1 MKVMSNHLKEDNI
14 VEATTDEAEMEREEN
29 RLSDIFLESS
39 PFIMNIWDDSVSLI
53 STSRM
58 SIEMFGLENQEQ
70 YIERFGELSPEHQPC
85 GERSDMKA
93 FGFVK
98 QALKQDERVKFE
110 WMHCNLAGE
119 SLPTEVTLSRFKH
132 HNRYYVAAYTVDLRP
147 IREADERVREAER
160 SRELS
165 DRIHA
170 LFDAAPVAIGMYDED
185 LSLVNTNIES
195 AKLYGFDDKD
205 EFHEAFN
212 TRRNDF
218 VPATQPC
225 GTPSYEFMRNSFKQA
240 DTEGRFRFEALILSK
255 NGEEVPLD
263 ITIIKFTSHES
274 SLYVVYLRDMREYLE
289 RKRAEVAEESNRA
302 KTRFLARMSHEIRTP
317 ITAVAGISEIQLQN
331 PELPSEIEESFSKIF
346 DSSNLLLGIVND
358 ILDLSKIEA
367 DKMSLVSAKYDIANL
382 ISDAVQPQI
391 ILLQSRNF
399 VFHLHVD
406 EHMPR
411 YLIGDAIRIRQII
424 SNILSNAFK
433 YTESGS
439 VKLSVECQKDEV
451 HKERTIFVISISDT
465 GFGMNEDQLNTLLN
479 NEYMRFHERDMPYV
493 SGTGLGMVIVNS
505 LVALMDATID
515 IESEVDKGTTVVVRI
530 PQEVSGNEMLGKNM
544 AGSLE
549 RFEINTRAA
558 AKRFKFTPDPM
569 PYGQV
574 LVVDDV
580 EANLYVVRGLLAFYD
595 LNVDT
600 CDSGEKAI
608 DLISQGKVYDI
619 VFMDQMMPG
628 LSGLETMQALR
639 DMGYNEPIVALTA
652 NALIGQAEELMSKG
666 FDGFLS
672 KPIQT
677 ANLNAELI
685 KFIKEKQ
692 PPEVI
697 EAALKS
703 RKGNRGG
710 IDDFQRNPDLIKNLR
725 FDFADNYRN
734 IFSELCSAIDSGDI
748 QTAHRLAHTT
758 KGSAGLIN
766 ERDLE
771 KVAEKLEKKLSSGE
785 ICEVSLLSHFEREL
799 NLVLSEIGEPEVWV
813 PDESDMLSYDE
824 SLALLDR
831 ALPLLQTNNIS
842 SMHLIDELRKVPQS
856 ADLCKLITNYDFSS
870 AVESLKTL
878 KVALA
883 ESH

>member
-1 MKVMSNHLKEDNI
+1 MGNHLNENNTVDT
-14 VEATTDEAEMEREEN
+14 TTDEGEMEREEN

-58 SIEMFGLENQEQ
+58 SIEMFGLESQEQ
-70 YIERFGELSPEHQPC
+70 YIERFHELSPEYQPC

-98 QALKQDERVKFE
+98 QALEQDERVKFE
-110 WMHCNLAGE
+110 WMHCTLTGENLPA
-119 SLPTEVTLSRFKH
+119 EVTLSRFKH

-165 DRIHA
+165 DRIHT
-170 LFDAAPVAIGMYDED
+170 LFDVAPVAIGMYDEN
-185 LSLVNTNIES
+185 LILVNTNIEN

-225 GTPSYEFMRNSFKQA
+225 GTPSSEFMLSTFKQA
-240 DTEGRFRFEALILSK
+240 ETDGRFRFEALILSK
-255 NGEEVPLD
+255 NGEEVPVD
-263 ITIIKFTSHES
+263 ITIVKFASHKS
-274 SLYVVYLRDMREYLE
+274 SPYVVYLRDMREYFE

-331 PELPSEIEESFSKIF
+331 PELPSEVEESFSKIF

-367 DKMSLVSAKYDIANL
+367 EKMSLISAKYDTANL
-382 ISDAVQPQI
+382 ISGAVQPHI
-391 ILLQSRNF
+391 ILLQNKNV

-406 EHMPR
+406 EYMPR

-439 VKLSVECQKDEV
+439 VKLSIECNKDEV
-451 HKERTIFVISISDT
+451 HKEQIIFVISISDT
-465 GFGMNEDQLNTLLN
+465 GYGMNEEQLSTLLN

-505 LVALMDATID
+505 LVSLMGATID
-515 IESEVDKGTTVVVRI
+515 VKSEVDKGTTVVVRI
-530 PQEVSGNEMLGKNM
+530 PQEVSENEVLGKSI
-544 AGSLE
+544 ADSLE
-549 RFEINTRAA
+549 HFEMNAHVA

-569 PYGQV
+569 PYGRV

-580 EANLYVVRGLLAFYD
+580 DANLYVVRGLLAFYD
-595 LNVDT
+595 LNIDT
-600 CDSGEKAI
+600 CENGEKAI

-619 VFMDQMMPG
+619 IFMDQMMPG

-639 DMGYNEPIVALTA
+639 NMGYNEPIIALTA

-677 ANLNAELI
+677 TNLNNELV

-697 EAALKS
+697 EAAVKS
-703 RKGNRGG
+703 RKSNKSG
-710 IDDFQRNPDLIKNLR
+710 IDNFQNNPDLLKNLR
-725 FDFADNYRN
+725 FDFAANCKY

-748 QTAHRLAHTT
+748 QTAHRLAHTI
-758 KGSAGLIN
+758 KGSAGLIY
-766 ERDLE
+766 EKELE
-771 KVAEKLEKKLSSGE
+771 KIAEKLEAILANGK

-799 NLVLSEIGEPEVWV
+799 NLVLAEIGEPEIWV

-824 SLALLDR
+824 SVVLLER
-831 ALPLLQTNNIS
+831 VLPLLQTNNVS
-842 SMHLIDELRKVPQS
+842 STQLIDELRRIPQS
-856 ADLCKLITNYDFSS
+856 ANLCKLITNYDFSS
-870 AVESLKTL
+870 AVESWEEL
-878 KVALA
+878 KVTLA
-883 ESH
+883 ASHNL